1 MNNQEKKEDAGCSAT
16 CCRRKFRVLQRHH
29 ALHVLPFNCV
39 VLHSEGE
46 KPKGHC
52 GPSHQIIALVIAYP
66 ELSTSGIQAQSL

>member
-1 MNNQEKKEDAGCSAT
+1 MQVVVPPVVGENLG
-16 CCRRKFRVLQRHH
+16 CCRDTMLCMF
-29 ALHVLPFNCV
+29 LPFNCV

-52 GPSHQIIALVIAYP
+52 GPSLQIIALVIAYP